1 MTIYPKCVF
10 DTAENNP
17 NVVCLLS
24 VDRHLRYIA
33 NLFGDVARACQT
45 YAEAMKQRVIEENH
59 VLPVTVDKL
68 KKAFDHYDLDGS
80 GVIEYNE
87 FLSAL

>member
-1 MTIYPKCVF
+1 M
-10 DTAENNP
+10 
-17 NVVCLLS
+17 
-24 VDRHLRYIA
+24 
-33 NLFGDVARACQT
+33 ARACQT